1 MRMSLLLA
9 ASLVLVLAGCGKP
22 AAKTVTAHEV
32 SEFHSVV
39 RDGDAAIVERHLA
52 AKPGLANAKD
62 ENGKSPL
69 AAAREAGHDDV
80 ADVLRKHG
88 AAE

>member
-1 MRMSLLLA
+1 MRI
-9 ASLVLVLAGCGKP
+9 SLVITVALALSLCGCGKP
-22 AAKTVTAHEV
+22 VAKTVTPHEV

-39 RDGDAAIVERHLA
+39 RDGDALIVERHLA
-52 AKPGLANAKD
+52 AKPGLVNARD